1 MNFYKTNFI
10 KIIVLCFINSLNAQE
25 IIERIEN
32 SPFPFSSKPDTL
44 YVIYDDNFSEEEILI
59 IQTLQGI
66 LAKDKPKL
74 FRDVG
79 TGSTVWINDLE
90 ENYNIYLDYSIGNDF
105 KYLLSLFRSNIEG
118 YIKCN
123 LHSNSSNLAISL
135 SGIYNTIPITDLH
148 ISLMDSLEIPMKY
161 DATIYPSNS
170 TIGYDWFFRNYSDS
184 ISKDI
189 IIYQHQNKDL
199 CLGDYS
205 VFSQAYHFYD
215 DIHSVFV
222 DTVFSNMNSN
232 SILLGWGD
240 DEYQTVHKSSKYS
253 INVLPSDYAYNLSV
267 LTNFNQEIKQ
277 KNHEIFT
284 ENQENTHTV
293 CFVMSD
299 GDNIQWLL
307 NWFYTDQRW
316 FGSQNRGKVDIGWTI
331 SPSLSE
337 LAPTVMNK
345 IYSNASNNIDAKD
358 YFIAGP
364 SGYSYI
370 YPDDYIKLEEY
381 TEILNNYMLKSD
393 LGIVN
398 IIGNDDNDYY
408 LYPYLN
414 KPSIDAIFYY
424 DFSNYSKLKGKIKF
438 LNNKPI
444 ISARYNLWGG
454 FENTLS
460 LANKIN
466 NLPKNI
472 FSENGYSLIPVHNWS
487 NSVDSI
493 IKCANFLDSNVR
505 VVSPDKFINI
515 INKNLNHNQF
525 EEEIIHLFYP
535 NPSSGTIFLEL
546 RIDVNQIEKVSL
558 FDINGQK
565 VNTIPFDLIDSSVN
579 SKIELDLSSFKAG
592 SYLLKVNTKNKSL
605 VKKLI
610 LY

>member
-1 MNFYKTNFI
+1 MNLFKLTLINIFI
-10 KIIVLCFINSLNAQE
+10 LSFAHSLYTQE
-25 IIERIEN
+25 IIERIEG
-32 SPFPFSSKPDTL
+32 SPFPFSSSPDTL
-44 YVIYDDNFSEEEILI
+44 FVIDENNFSDEERLI

-66 LAKDKPKL
+66 LAKEKPKI

-79 TGSTVWINDLE
+79 TGSTVWMNDLE
-90 ENYNIYLDYSIGNDF
+90 ENYNVYLDYSIGNDF
-105 KYLLSLFRSNIEG
+105 QYLLSLFRSDIDG

-135 SGIYNTIPITDLH
+135 SGIYNSIPVTDIHLN
-148 ISLMDSLEIPMKY
+148 LMDSLAIPMKY
-161 DATIYPSNS
+161 DATNLSN
-170 TIGYDWFFRNYSDS
+170 DWFFQNYSDS
-184 ISKDI
+184 ISKEI
-189 IIYQHQNKDL
+189 IIYQHQDKDL

-205 VFSQAYHFYD
+205 VFSKAYHFYD
-215 DIHSVFV
+215 DIHSVLV
-222 DTVFSNMNSN
+222 DSVFSNMNSN
-232 SILLGWGD
+232 SVLLGWGD
-240 DEYQTVHKSSKYS
+240 DEYQTVHKSSKFS
-253 INVLPSDYAYNLSV
+253 INVLPSDYSYNLSV
-267 LTNFNQEIKQ
+267 LTNFNQEIQQ
-277 KNHEIFT
+277 KNHETFT
-284 ENQENTHTV
+284 ENRENTHTV

-316 FGSQNRGKVDIGWTI
+316 FGSQNRGQVDIGWTI

-345 IYSNASNNIDAKD
+345 IYSSASDNIDAKD

-370 YPDDYIKLEEY
+370 YPDDYVKLEEY

-398 IIGNDDNDYY
+398 IIGNDNNDFY

>member
-1 MNFYKTNFI
+1 MNFF
-10 KIIVLCFINSLNAQE
+10 KIILINLFVFSFANTSYTQE
-25 IIERIEN
+25 TIERVKD
-32 SPFPFSSKPDTL
+32 SPFPFSSTPDTL
-44 YVIYDDNFSEEEILI
+44 FVIYEDNFSDEEILI

-66 LAKDKPKL
+66 LAKEKPKI

-79 TGSTVWINDLE
+79 TGSTFWLNDLE
-90 ENYNIYLDYSIGNDF
+90 ENHNVFLDYSVGNNF
-105 KYLLSLFRSNIEG
+105 EYLLSLFISDIDS
-118 YIKCN
+118 YIKCK
-123 LHSNSSNLAISL
+123 LHSSSSNLAISL
-135 SGIYNTIPITDLH
+135 SGIYNSIPVTDVHL
-148 ISLMDSLEIPMKY
+148 SLMDSLAIPMKY
-161 DATIYPSNS
+161 DATNLSN
-170 TIGYDWFFRNYSDS
+170 DWFFKNYSDS
-184 ISKDI
+184 ISKEI
-189 IIYQHQNKDL
+189 VVYQNENKDL

-205 VFSQAYHFYD
+205 VFSKAYHFYD
-215 DIHSVFV
+215 DIHSDLV
-222 DTVFSNMNSN
+222 DSVFSNMNSN
-232 SILLGWGD
+232 SVLLGWGD
-240 DEYQTVHKSSKYS
+240 DEYQTVHKSSRFS

-267 LTNFNQEIKQ
+267 LTNFNQEIQQ
-277 KNHEIFT
+277 KSHEITT
-284 ENQENTHTV
+284 ETRENTHTV

-316 FGSQNRGKVDIGWTI
+316 FGSLNRGQVDIGWTI

-337 LAPTVMNK
+337 LAPTVLNK
-345 IYSNASNNIDAKD
+345 IYSSASDNINAKD

-370 YPDDYIKLEEY
+370 YPNDYVELEEY

-398 IIGNDDNDYY
+398 IIASDNNDFY

-414 KPSIDAIFYY
+414 KPSVDAIFYY
-424 DFSNYSKLKGKIKF
+424 DFSNYSKHKGDIKF

-454 FENTLS
+454 FENTVS

-466 NLPKNI
+466 NLPKDI

-493 IKCANFLDSNVR
+493 IKCVNLLDSNVR

-515 INKNLNHNQF
+515 INENLIYDKL
-525 EEEIIHLFYP
+525 EDEIIHLCYP
-535 NPSSGTIFLEL
+535 NPISDKLTLEL
-546 RIDVNQIEKVSL
+546 RIGVNQIEKVSL
-558 FDINGQK
+558 FSINGQK
-565 VNTIPFDLIDSSVN
+565 VNDIPFTILESEEK
-579 SKIELDLSSFKAG
+579 SKIEFDFTSFNSG
-592 SYLLKVNTKNKSL
+592 SYLLKVYTKNNSL

-610 LY
+610 IN